1 MAQDVQRAQQRLRQA
16 EALVSFVENGLASG
30 STNQNELRIA
40 RAKYEAARLDLFDA
54 EKAAAGTPPENAAP
68 ASNPTPEPPPI
79 NDRVEQSE
87 SPAGVSADTSP
98 TANQADA
105 PSRRNRRQRAQAQRS
120 AAQDPEVQQ
129 AEEVDASEF
138 GDIQRDLSVEPEVP
152 TEDAPV
158 NAQRNNRA
166 RAQAARVAER
176 EPADPTEDSEVNQ
189 QQSNRERTQNQRIEN
204 ATPGEV
210 SATSPAAAQ
219 VDSVVSRRAQAQI
232 NRFDRTVASDPT
244 SYESLTDEQLRTQTA
259 STQSALNSLLAL
271 PTQERLRVQAQIDA
285 LENQLDLLDQETARR
300 RVRGSLEDQVASGKR
315 VPEPVD
321 DQEAQDLDLVP
332 EDEEIDFA
340 DEFEVPDPVP
350 QVNSA
355 ALERLKSQAAIRAT
369 REPANKGDWRVRLQ
383 LAPNAPYF
391 YNSTDPGI
399 LAPLRQTDGIIFPYT
414 PRISIAYQAQYN
426 KYLPTHSN
434 YNNYW
439 YSGSSVGEINIDAEF
454 TAQDTQEANY
464 LLAVIH
470 FLKSASKMFYGQD
483 ADRGS
488 PPPVLFLTGFGEYQF
503 NEHPVIISQFNYVT
517 PNDIN
522 YIRANATQING
533 QTNGLQFRKPL
544 STNGGPSWA
553 GSTVRKLMNGL
564 PDGGEVYTPAAQS
577 LSQNNATYVPTRVE
591 FNMQLLPVN
600 TRRETS
606 QRFSLGEYANGNLLR
621 GGFW

>member
-1 MAQDVQRAQQRLRQA
+1 MAEEYTEEQLQEILNRQKRLVQQLELSDAEQQAIFARQVTTGNAGQQAVQDFDRLELLFEQDVISANALR
-16 EALVSFVENGLASG
+16 ESKDEEFE
-30 STNQNELRIA
+30 
-40 RAKYEAARLDLFDA
+40 ARLDLGQYVP
-54 EKAAAGTPPENAAP
+54 AGSPTQAP
-68 ASNPTPEPPPI
+68 NNVSP
-79 NDRVEQSE
+79 EQS
-87 SPAGVSADTSP
+87 PAAEQAEAP
-98 TANQADA
+98 TRTN
-105 PSRRNRRQRAQAQRS
+105 NRQRAQARRS

-129 AEEVDASEF
+129 QAEESFDEF
-138 GDIQRDLSVEPEVP
+138 SDIQRDISVEPEVP
-152 TEDAPV
+152 TQDESV
-158 NAQRNNRA
+158 NTQSSNRA
-166 RAQAARVAER
+166 RAQA
-176 EPADPTEDSEVNQ
+176 
-189 QQSNRERTQNQRIEN
+189 QRIQN
-204 ATPGEV
+204 ANAEDV
-210 SATSPAAAQ
+210 SFITSPAAEQ
-219 VDSVVSRRAQAQI
+219 VESNRQRAQEQRI
-232 NRFDRTVASDPT
+232 NLNSTED
-244 SYESLTDEQLRTQTA
+244 TDETGYPGEDPFAEESFGVVRQPAPVTVENTA
-259 STQSALNSLLAL
+259 AN
-271 PTQERLRVQAQIDA
+271 
-285 LENQLDLLDQETARR
+285 
-300 RVRGSLEDQVASGKR
+300 EDINIA
-315 VPEPVD
+315 PP
-321 DQEAQDLDLVP
+321 
-332 EDEEIDFA
+332 
-340 DEFEVPDPVP
+340 PDPVP
-350 QVNSA
+350 QINTA

-369 REPANKGDWRVRLQ
+369 REPSNKGDWRVRLQ

-517 PNDIN
+517 PNDVN

-544 STNGGPSWA
+544 STNSGPSWA
-553 GSTVRKLMNGL
+553 GSTVRKLLNGL

-577 LSQNNATYVPTRVE
+577 LSQNNATYVPTKVE